1 MEIKYYKPSNSELS
15 KYIEGYYFLSPDK
28 NIGNLNYYTFPN
40 NYSILAVTYDGI
52 TKVVQ
57 DKIIVREEKNNGID
71 CSFVGS
77 YIKPIEV
84 FYDKEVLELTI
95 YFKPFGIN
103 QFIDADVAGKKINHY
118 FPYDDFKSFFEYLLL
133 LNDRNKQIED
143 LENYL
148 LTKLKPCPFPLLET
162 ILNDFDNGL
171 SVSESAEANNISRQ
185 YLNRLFQQ
193 HIGKS
198 PSEYKK
204 IQRFRKAI
212 TEKTNQKNLTELSN
226 DAMFYDQSHFIKH
239 FKEITGIPPN
249 TFFKE
254 ITTEKEIAWLFV

>member
-1 MEIKYYKPSNSELS
+1 MSMLS
-15 KYIEGYYFLSPDK
+15 KYIEGYYFIVPD
-28 NIGNLNYYTFPN
+28 NTIANLNYYTFPN
-40 NYSILAVTYDGI
+40 NYSILSVNYGATI
-52 TKVVQ
+52 ELKN
-57 DKIIVREEKNNGID
+57 DKISVLKDSKNEID
-71 CSFVGS
+71 ADLITR

-84 FYDKEVLELTI
+84 VYENEVLEVTI

-103 QFIDADVAGKKINHY
+103 HFLDDEFIGKNINHF
-118 FPYDDFKSFFEYLLL
+118 FPYPDFKCFFKYLILL
-133 LNDRNKQIED
+133 KDRNKQIEE

-148 LTKLKPCPFPLLET
+148 FSKLNPRSMPL
-162 ILNDFDNGL
+162 IQSIINDFENGL

-212 TEKTNQKNLTELSN
+212 TEKTNQKNLTEFSN

-239 FKEITGIPPN
+239 FKEITGIQPN